1 MSEQETP
8 PGPADLFGL
17 IGGDEPAVDPL
28 IGGKRKRA
36 RKSKKACKSKK
47 VRKSKKQRGGGCGCS
62 MN

>member
-1 MSEQETP
+1 MSEPEAP
-8 PGPADLFGL
+8 PGPEELFGL

-36 RKSKKACKSKK
+36 RKSKK

>member
-1 MSEQETP
+1 MSEPEAP
-8 PGPADLFGL
+8 PGPEELFGL

-28 IGGKRKRA
+28 IGGKRK
-36 RKSKKACKSKK
+36 SKK

>member
-1 MSEQETP
+1 MGEQEAP

-36 RKSKKACKSKK
+36 RKSKK

-62 MN
+62 M